1 MTEYLM
7 GLEVRGNFVGI
18 VWELF
23 GNFVVLSFPD
33 YQLVKSFFGK
43 FVGIVWEL
51 FGNFVG
57 IWEGIWEGFEREF
70 ERECFIVLKGSEKKI
85 KKI

>member
-1 MTEYLM
+1 
-7 GLEVRGNFVGI
+7 
-18 VWELF
+18 LF

-33 YQLVKSFFGK
+33 YQLVTSFFGK

-57 IWEGIWEGFEREF
+57 ISWEF
-70 ERECFIVLKGSEKKI
+70 ERECFRVLKGSEKKNKKNI
-85 KKI
+85 KKSVKMFFSTKIVFIFVKEIL

>member
-1 MTEYLM
+1 
-7 GLEVRGNFVGI
+7 VGI

-33 YQLVKSFFGK
+33 YQLVTSFFGK

-57 IWEGIWEGFEREF
+57 I
-70 ERECFIVLKGSEKKI
+70 
-85 KKI
+85 

>member
-1 MTEYLM
+1 
-7 GLEVRGNFVGI
+7 VGI

-57 IWEGIWEGFEREF
+57 ISWEF
-70 ERECFIVLKGSEKKI
+70 ERGLRGNLRGELEKKANP
-85 KKI
+85 